1 MELTKERNII
11 LYSLMVVAPS
21 EESKDRLRE
30 KQKFIQITYK
40 SWMKDLSLE
49 KLEWSL
55 HQQRIYSS
63 CTKLHPLVDKVI
75 KTKKRVGTVGDQ
87 VKLAVMFRV
96 IYVA

>member
-49 KLEWSL
+49 KLE
-55 HQQRIYSS
+55 
-63 CTKLHPLVDKVI
+63 
-75 KTKKRVGTVGDQ
+75 
-87 VKLAVMFRV
+87 
-96 IYVA
+96 